1 MDRVATGTHG
11 SGHSIAV
18 ANMGGV
24 VDGVGKTKGQ
34 GDVERVPTQEE
45 MEAGMKGARE
55 EMMNGGELRKRQK
68 VRVSRFLF

>member
-1 MDRVATGTHG
+1 
-11 SGHSIAV
+11 
-18 ANMGGV
+18 
-24 VDGVGKTKGQ
+24 
-34 GDVERVPTQEE
+34 VERVPTQEE